1 MKKICSKRSKETS
14 YYDKHGVIK
23 DLLDEPVEMSLENS
37 LKEEI
42 LLGKRR
48 RKLKNIS
55 IKIDPLQIQ
64 AIKKVATMKSVPYQ
78 TLIRHWLSENIKREL
93 HIQ

>member
-1 MKKICSKRSKETS
+1 MKKIISKETKEAS

-23 DLLDEPVEMSLENS
+23 DLLDEPVEMSLETR
-37 LKEEI
+37 LKRDM
-42 LLGKRR
+42 LSGKRR
-48 RKLKNIS
+48 RKLKSIS
-55 IKIDPLQIQ
+55 IKIDPLQIL

-93 HIQ
+93 HIR